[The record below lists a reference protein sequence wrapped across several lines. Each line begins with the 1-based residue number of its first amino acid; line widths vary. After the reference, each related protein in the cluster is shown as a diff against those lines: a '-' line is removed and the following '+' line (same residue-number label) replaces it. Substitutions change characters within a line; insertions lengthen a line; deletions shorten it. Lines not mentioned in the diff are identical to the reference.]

1 MRRLSTVEENPATS
15 LVAIKCLRVPQ
26 HVTKDELRD
35 HFSQFGTVT
44 RVFTYPDKQ
53 TATVHFSDHVRLLI
67 VHRLQLNAITIHDV
81 YKFVQ
86 VNVWF
91 VL

>member
-26 HVTKDELRD
+26 HITKDELRD

-53 TATVHFSDHVRLLI
+53 TATVHFSDHVRLLSA
-67 VHRLQLNAITIHDV
+67 HMLQLDSITVHNV
-81 YKFVQ
+81 YKM
-86 VNVWF
+86 
-91 VL
+91 LK

>member
-26 HVTKDELRD
+26 HITKDELRD

-53 TATVHFSDHVRLLI
+53 TATVHFSDHVRLL
-67 VHRLQLNAITIHDV
+67 VAHRSLLDSITIPD
-81 YKFVQ
+81 FL
-86 VNVWF
+86 NF
-91 VL
+91 SS